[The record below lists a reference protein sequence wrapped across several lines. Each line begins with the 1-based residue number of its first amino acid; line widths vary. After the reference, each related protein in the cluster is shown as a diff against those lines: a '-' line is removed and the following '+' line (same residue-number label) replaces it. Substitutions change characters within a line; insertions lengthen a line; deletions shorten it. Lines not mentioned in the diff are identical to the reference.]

1 MQGLVRKLTTLVFAF
16 TVLFLQTGARPF
28 MPAQQGFD
36 TNPPD
41 TTVKL
46 VFIHHSTGENWLT
59 DDYGNLG
66 KTLDANNYFVSDT
79 NYGWGP
85 DAIGD
90 RTDIPNWLEWF
101 SSAVTPAYMDALL
114 NENEQHSSYT
124 RNTPDPGGEN
134 EIIMFKSC
142 FPNSALAGNPDDPA
156 MEGTDLTVG
165 NAKYVYNEILKYF
178 ATRPDKLF
186 IVITQPPLSDP
197 EYAAN
202 ARGFTNWLA
211 SDWLDENNY
220 TLPNVAVFDFHNIL
234 TAPDA
239 HHRYIDGRIERLIPP
254 NDTLYYPSSDDHPS
268 IQGSRKATEEFVPL
282 LNIFYHRWQ
291 ESNPQS
297 SFSDDTPVQIPE
309 IPVEPGA
316 ITTSEGMID
325 DFEGAIP
332 DGTLGWQAY
341 HDDATDSKMTCALN
355 GNAASGGSSSLLIEA
370 DVAPSSWATC
380 SLNYA
385 EPWNF
390 SAFDGV
396 QFKYLTT
403 DQNTTLDVD
412 IYSGSPDGVASYVYR
427 LNISD
432 TGGDWETASISWED
446 FKRVDWEANA
456 GESFDQMEKVTGV
469 AFGFG
474 NYEQRLNS
482 TIRID
487 NLILIKSG
495 AMVEQPVIE
504 ATAEEDQSPS
514 VNESEEDQPPA
525 ANEAVEN
532 VPNPI
537 NRLLPCSGAILVPVI
552 FILLISFFRF
562 LLPISK

>member
-1 MQGLVRKLTTLVFAF
+1 
-16 TVLFLQTGARPF
+16 
-28 MPAQQGFD
+28 
-36 TNPPD
+36 
-41 TTVKL
+41 
-46 VFIHHSTGENWLT
+46 LT

-101 SSAVTPAYMDALL
+101 SSAETPAYMDALFK
-114 NENEQHSSYT
+114 ENEQHSSYT

-202 ARGFTNWLA
+202 SRAFTNWLA

-254 NDTLYYPSSDDHPS
+254 NDTLYYPSGDDHPS

-282 LNIFYHRWQ
+282 LNIYYHRWKADNSQ
-291 ESNPQS
+291 GN
-297 SFSDDTPVQIPE
+297 FSDDTPIQIPE
-309 IPVEPGA
+309 IPLEPGA
-316 ITTSEGMID
+316 TTLAEEVID
-325 DFEGAIP
+325 NFEGTIP
-332 DGTLGWQAY
+332 DGTLGWLAY
-341 HDDATDSKMTCALN
+341 HDDATNSKMNCAMN
-355 GNAASGGSSSLLIEA
+355 GATASGGTSSLLIEA

-385 EPWNF
+385 EPHDF

-412 IYSGSPDGVASYVYR
+412 IYSDSPDGVASYVYR
-427 LNISD
+427 LKIED
-432 TGGDWETASISWED
+432 TGGDWETASITWDD

-456 GESFDQMEKVTGV
+456 GEPFDQMDKVTGV

-474 NYEQRLNS
+474 NYEERLNS
-482 TIRID
+482 NVRID
-487 NLILIKSG
+487 DLILVKSG
-495 AMVEQPVIE
+495 AIGEEEPVME
-504 ATAEEDQSPS
+504 APAEEDQASMENEVKDNQPS
-514 VNESEEDQPPA
+514 EANGEDTA
-525 ANEAVEN
+525 
-532 VPNPI
+532 PNPI
-537 NRLLPCSGAILVPVI
+537 SRLLPCSGSILVPLI
-552 FILLISFFRF
+552 FILLIFFFRY
-562 LLPISK
+562 LIPISK

>member
-1 MQGLVRKLTTLVFAF
+1 MQRLVRKFTALAFALTM
-16 TVLFLQTGARPF
+16 LFLQTGARPF
-28 MPAQQGFD
+28 MPAQQAANPD
-36 TNPPD
+36 PPD
-41 TTVKL
+41 KVVKL
-46 VFIHHSTGENWLT
+46 IFIHHSTGENWLT

-101 SSAVTPAYMDALL
+101 SSSETPRYMDALF
-114 NENEQHSSYT
+114 NETEQHSSYT
-124 RNTPDPGGEN
+124 RTIPDPGGEN

-165 NAKYVYNEILKYF
+165 NAKYVYNQILKYF

-202 ARGFTNWLA
+202 ARAFTNWLA
-211 SDWLDENNY
+211 SDWLEENNY

-254 NDTLYYPSSDDHPS
+254 NDTLYYPSGDDHPS
-268 IQGSRKATEEFVPL
+268 IQSSRKATEEFVPL

-316 ITTSEGMID
+316 ITTSKGMID

-341 HDDATDSKMTCALN
+341 HDDATDSKLTCAMD
-355 GNAASGGSSSLLIEA
+355 GTAASEGSSSLLIEA

-385 EPWNF
+385 EPQDF

-396 QFKYLTT
+396 QFQYLTT

-412 IYSGSPDGVASYVYR
+412 IYTDSPDGVASYVYR
-427 LNISD
+427 LNIAD
-432 TGGDWETASISWED
+432 TKGHWKTTTLKWQD
-446 FKRVDWEANA
+446 FVRVDWEANA
-456 GESFDQMEKVTGV
+456 GESFDQEDKVTGL

-474 NYEQRLNS
+474 NYEQRLIS
-482 TIRID
+482 SIRID
-487 NLILIKSG
+487 DVILVKSRPM
-495 AMVEQPVIE
+495 AEVQPVIE
-504 ATAEEDQSPS
+504 PTAQENQPLV
-514 VNESEEDQPPA
+514 VNEDE
-525 ANEAVEN
+525 EN

-537 NRLLPCSGAILVPVI
+537 TRLLPCSGSILIPFI
-552 FILLISFFRF
+552 FIFLVYFLRYLI
-562 LLPISK
+562 PISK